1 MKQNGQELICN
12 NNAFYSDNSCV
23 FLFFVYYTKSYILE
37 EWTSFHKLK
46 KKKIK
51 EKACNMYNS
60 IQPNVWV

>member
-46 KKKIK
+46 KKKNK
-51 EKACNMYNS
+51 GKSM
-60 IQPNVWV
+60 